1 MWHIKK
7 IIRFQ
12 DKMYYISAKKGI
24 VKMDILKNKIFVDN
38 RIYELREKKN
48 ISARRLSLSLG
59 MNSGY
64 INKIE
69 NGRTMPS
76 LDMLFEICTYF
87 DITSLDFFNNN

>member
-48 ISARRLSLSLG
+48 LQSDLKNLSVEV
-59 MNSGY
+59 
-64 INKIE
+64 NK
-69 NGRTMPS
+69 
-76 LDMLFEICTYF
+76 LY
-87 DITSLDFFNNN
+87 